1 MELAK
6 FLANYYGGTNVSL
19 NIHLMFMMMVKH
31 SHFSEFFA
39 EKIPNSMLTKTE
51 FANLFSSELDS
62 YVVNHNF
69 N

>member
-1 MELAK
+1 
-6 FLANYYGGTNVSL
+6 
-19 NIHLMFMMMVKH
+19 MFMMMVKH

-51 FANLFSSELDS
+51 FANLVSAELDN